1 MLNGIFHA
9 QSSQPNMTQCL
20 CPSGISL
27 CVCWRNVQLIQTVTA
42 VDPDE
47 PLGGQHFYYSL
58 APEAANNPNF
68 TLRDNQGRGNIG
80 TKENPDYLI
89 IALIFSIYKGNIGF

>member
-1 MLNGIFHA
+1 M
-9 QSSQPNMTQCL
+9 
-20 CPSGISL
+20 
-27 CVCWRNVQLIQTVTA
+27 CVNVLQLIQTVTA

-68 TLRDNQGRGNIG
+68 TLRDNQGTCMVHTGCSAVKMTSVCSLSWIEDTHTGSRMV
-80 TKENPDYLI
+80 
-89 IALIFSIYKGNIGF
+89 

>member
-1 MLNGIFHA
+1 MW
-9 QSSQPNMTQCL
+9 
-20 CPSGISL
+20 ISL
-27 CVCWRNVQLIQTVTA
+27 SPPGSNSVSVDVNQLIQTVTA

-68 TLRDNQGRGNIG
+68 TLRDNQGRLNMSAVQPHCQDPG
-80 TKENPDYLI
+80 
-89 IALIFSIYKGNIGF
+89 SCVQ